1 MNMLYE
7 TDRLRLE
14 ILTPSSVRE
23 VLDFQLR
30 NQELFARY
38 EPSLP
43 ENFYTVSHQQ
53 ALLKCELKLAMKLST
68 IRFYVF
74 RKDAPSQIIGTVC
87 LHDVTRMPYS
97 CCEIGYKFDRAFHR
111 QGYAREAAAK
121 AVSIAFLDLG
131 LHRVFA
137 RVVPENTSSI
147 RLLESLQFVQEG
159 LERSCTCI
167 QGVWTDHL
175 RYARLSPYEK

>member
-14 ILTPSSVRE
+14 ILTPSSARE

-30 NQELFARY
+30 NRELFARY

-43 ENFYTVSHQQ
+43 ENFYTTSHQQ

-97 CCEIGYKFDRAFHR
+97 CCEIGYKFDRAVHR
-111 QGYAREAAAK
+111 RGYAREAVAK
-121 AVSIAFLDLG
+121 AVSIAFLILVPPCFCEGCPVKTLPPSVFWNPCVYAGG
-131 LHRVFA
+131 LRALLHVY
-137 RVVPENTSSI
+137 SG
-147 RLLESLQFVQEG
+147 RL
-159 LERSCTCI
+159 
-167 QGVWTDHL
+167 D
-175 RYARLSPYEK
+175 

>member
-1 MNMLYE
+1 
-7 TDRLRLE
+7 
-14 ILTPSSVRE
+14 
-23 VLDFQLR
+23 
-30 NQELFARY
+30 
-38 EPSLP
+38 
-43 ENFYTVSHQQ
+43 
-53 ALLKCELKLAMKLST
+53 
-68 IRFYVF
+68 
-74 RKDAPSQIIGTVC
+74 
-87 LHDVTRMPYS
+87 MPYS

-159 LERSCTCI
+159 LEHSCTCI